1 MLLISTTSNTCVV
14 DISLYL
20 VGNTSLL
27 KDGILIQIVVI
38 PRHIS
43 HIQAVNPRYIG
54 IEKMTTIAYMAIQST
69 IINKIA

>member
-1 MLLISTTSNTCVV
+1 V

-20 VGNTSLL
+20 VGSNTSLL
-27 KDGILIQIVVI
+27 KDGILIKIVVI
-38 PRHIS
+38 HIS